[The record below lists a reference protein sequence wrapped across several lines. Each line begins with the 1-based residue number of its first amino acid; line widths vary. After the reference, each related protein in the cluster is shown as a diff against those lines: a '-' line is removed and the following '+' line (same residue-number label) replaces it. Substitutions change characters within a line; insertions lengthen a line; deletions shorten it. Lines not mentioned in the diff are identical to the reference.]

1 MAWLQLLVPMAWLL
15 SPYCVVS
22 HVLETKSGEIH
33 EVQHH
38 HHHHHDASCTSTPW
52 GPWEKCHKVGYY
64 EGGAYAPFFRT
75 CNGEMY
81 ARREVYGANCKA
93 ANKKRKFCTIAPEDC
108 ELEPQAPGGTDN
120 HASGFNVQAWTNK
133 KPVLI
138 EGVRHTVSGTDE
150 IDAKSCEYGGQR
162 VRHGWSGAGIGKR
175 YRCETCTCVFGEM
188 ECMEDADRCSLDD
201 PYHPRFCS
209 HTVCR
214 MLWSWTDHKYT
225 MTVSHPGDKER
236 KGHNFHCSQFNG
248 NEKTCSCFC
257 FSDSSAPTAAPT
269 SMAQGRS
276 DFKDNAKAEAAQMI
290 QQAMLQQDPP
300 TEDDGDEDEDET
312 DDDDVPDDDES
323 RRR

>member
-209 HTVCR
+209 HTGSLPLGITR
-214 MLWSWTDHKYT
+214 LLLALT
-225 MTVSHPGDKER
+225 MCDSLQDAVELDGPQVYYDSKPPRRQGTKRP
-236 KGHNFHCSQFNG
+236 QFPLL
-248 NEKTCSCFC
+248 
-257 FSDSSAPTAAPT
+257 A
-269 SMAQGRS
+269 
-276 DFKDNAKAEAAQMI
+276 
-290 QQAMLQQDPP
+290 
-300 TEDDGDEDEDET
+300 
-312 DDDDVPDDDES
+312 V
-323 RRR
+323 